1 MCVLSQRFTAGD
13 LSLSLSLPPKVSPLQ
28 ERGFSIF
35 VTCVGGLEAL
45 EALLSTEVYQGLLR
59 GPCSSV
65 APCPSVNSPLRHLG
79 M

>member
-1 MCVLSQRFTAGD
+1 MYMKGLEVVMYM
-13 LSLSLSLPPKVSPLQ
+13 K
-28 ERGFSIF
+28 
-35 VTCVGGLEAL
+35 GLEAL